1 METKNEIWKDI
12 EGYEGRYQVSNL
24 GRIKALSRIIDI
36 YFKNGSVQH
45 RRIKERIIK
54 PWRDSLCKYMMIGL
68 HANGQKE
75 NHLVHRLVAKAFIP
89 NPNNLPEV
97 NHKNEVKVDNRVQN
111 LEWCDRIY
119 NAYYGDN
126 SRTKKIIQ
134 MDLQGNVIKT
144 FNGIREAELVTGIQ
158 HESISAVC
166 RGEPSHKT
174 AGGYRWQYLTDGD

>member
-68 HANGQKE
+68 HANGQRRIILFIDLLQK
-75 NHLVHRLVAKAFIP
+75 HLFLI
-89 NPNNLPEV
+89 
-97 NHKNEVKVDNRVQN
+97 QI
-111 LEWCDRIY
+111 IY
-119 NAYYGDN
+119 Q
-126 SRTKKIIQ
+126 R
-134 MDLQGNVIKT
+134 
-144 FNGIREAELVTGIQ
+144 
-158 HESISAVC
+158 
-166 RGEPSHKT
+166 
-174 AGGYRWQYLTDGD
+174 